1 MTSWGAQVHSAQVCW
16 GPREGK
22 GQLWASGTAG
32 GWQQGLLDVLG
43 RNLIYETG
51 RQGQKRIFFFFFG
64 QVMLKGRDVKGKE
77 AVKARNSLHQTEN
90 ARTPKTA
97 LSGH

>member
-16 GPREGK
+16 GPREWE

-32 GWQQGLLDVLG
+32 GWQQGLPDVLG

-64 QVMLKGRDVKGKE
+64 
-77 AVKARNSLHQTEN
+77 
-90 ARTPKTA
+90 
-97 LSGH
+97 SGDAQGQGC

>member
-51 RQGQKRIFFFFFG
+51 RQGQKRIFFFFG

-90 ARTPKTA
+90 ALTPKTA